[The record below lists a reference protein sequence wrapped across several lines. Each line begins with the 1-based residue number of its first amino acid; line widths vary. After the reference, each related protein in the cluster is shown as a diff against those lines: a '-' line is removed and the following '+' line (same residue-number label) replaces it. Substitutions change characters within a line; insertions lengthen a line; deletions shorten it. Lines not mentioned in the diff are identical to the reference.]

1 MKYNENSRFQPM
13 NTPKKTSWPITI
25 RWVGTV
31 LSLALLVWLLSKAGL
46 RETWQVARQ
55 LSAWRLLAVV
65 GLVFVSRVATF
76 LRWNTLLSVENARV
90 GWRESLKLTF
100 AGLFSSNFLPTTIGG
115 DVVRLAG
122 AIRLNLDA
130 SLAAASLVAD
140 RLVGMTG
147 MVLVLPFA
155 IPGALAY
162 RRDRPAGNG
171 LAPAWTSASV
181 IGVAWQKLKDA
192 FVKVFSNFRF
202 WIKHPLILLQALGFT
217 LVHQLAL
224 YLIIRLLIEGMG
236 YHLPLTQ
243 IAGIWSLT
251 YFISLIPISING
263 LGLQELT
270 ITNLYSVLGGLPTSA
285 TISLAVILRA
295 LFLIASLPG
304 AFFVPAILAGRDV
317 SKLNPEA

>member
-1 MKYNENSRFQPM
+1 M
-13 NTPKKTSWPITI
+13 NTPKKTSWPIII

-140 RLVGMTG
+140 RLVGKHTG
-147 MVLVLPFA
+147 HEWKEIEEMFIRDKYMNAIEAKSYGLVDQVLGNTDDVVVINKDGQISIAGETP
-155 IPGALAY
+155 ALT
-162 RRDRPAGNG
+162 GNG
-171 LAPAWTSASV
+171 
-181 IGVAWQKLKDA
+181 K
-192 FVKVFSNFRF
+192 N
-202 WIKHPLILLQALGFT
+202 
-217 LVHQLAL
+217 
-224 YLIIRLLIEGMG
+224 
-236 YHLPLTQ
+236 
-243 IAGIWSLT
+243 
-251 YFISLIPISING
+251 
-263 LGLQELT
+263 
-270 ITNLYSVLGGLPTSA
+270 
-285 TISLAVILRA
+285 
-295 LFLIASLPG
+295 
-304 AFFVPAILAGRDV
+304 
-317 SKLNPEA
+317 